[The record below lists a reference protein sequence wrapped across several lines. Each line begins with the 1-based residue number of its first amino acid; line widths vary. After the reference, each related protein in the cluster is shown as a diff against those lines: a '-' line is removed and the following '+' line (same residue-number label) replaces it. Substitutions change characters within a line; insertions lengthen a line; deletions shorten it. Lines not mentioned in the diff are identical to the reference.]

1 MNAQSKSTA
10 DLKIVGPTGRFP
22 KVTLVDPTT
31 SSYLIFALEIDHRL
45 PVTYFLESH
54 AKKAA
59 IVLVKAAAKRL
70 DSNPDVID
78 ATVFKTLIAPPGRGD
93 YLKQRPNVPIA
104 RFDLVMLVEL
114 SNNQA
119 AQALRS
125 GAEWT
130 GLMDGT
136 AALARKSLVL
146 SMTNA
151 RQIGPVD
158 HSRDGV
164 FLFNYFYA
172 DDLGQNLAVWN
183 YTAGWFQD
191 QTGLDN
197 STLLVPDTD
206 QGADYTVINHCRWD
220 RLRDI
225 IPALFRHSF
234 KTYVEDNFTANRT
247 APIPIL
253 YRLA

>member
-1 MNAQSKSTA
+1 
-10 DLKIVGPTGRFP
+10 
-22 KVTLVDPTT
+22 
-31 SSYLIFALEIDHRL
+31 
-45 PVTYFLESH
+45 
-54 AKKAA
+54 
-59 IVLVKAAAKRL
+59 
-70 DSNPDVID
+70 
-78 ATVFKTLIAPPGRGD
+78 VFKTLLAPPGRGD

-104 RFDLVMLVEL
+104 RYDLVMLVEL
-114 SNNQA
+114 TTAAAAQKLRDSPDWTDMQQQA
-119 AQALRS
+119 AK
-125 GAEWT
+125 
-130 GLMDGT
+130 
-136 AALARKSLVL
+136 LARKSLLL
-146 SMTNA
+146 SATNA

-172 DDLGQNLAVWN
+172 DDLAQNLAVWN

-197 STLLVPDTD
+197 STLLVPDAD
-206 QGADYTVINHCRWD
+206 QGSDYTVINHCRWD

-225 IPALFRHSF
+225 IPALFRRSF